1 MQPNWWYN
9 FVGLVIARFPPKRLD
24 TSHKDL
30 NFKLHFDKLGHWS
43 WLCFH
48 LFPHTWCYS
57 NHTRA
62 YHIPYLGVECL
73 SVWQEPAFMVM
84 QPFSDFPSVPEFAR
98 LIKSTPN
105 FRGDL
110 VLACP
115 TDHEW
120 MLFCKKRRDD
130 TPQLFLLVTCR
141 TDDYITYVVSHI
153 W

>member
-9 FVGLVIARFPPKRLD
+9 FVGLVIARFFPQKIVHQREK
-24 TSHKDL
+24 TSTSSCIL
-30 NFKLHFDKLGHWS
+30 INFAHWS

-98 LIKSTPN
+98 LIKSTWLSWGLSPSMSLLIMN
-105 FRGDL
+105 GCCFVRSE
-110 VLACP
+110 
-115 TDHEW
+115 T
-120 MLFCKKRRDD
+120 DD
-130 TPQLFLLVTCR
+130 TPQLFLLVTWR
-141 TDDYITYVVSHI
+141 TDDYITYCT
-153 W
+153 